1 MKLRPGMTANLTI
14 TVDSKNDV
22 LAVPNAAFRFTPDN
36 ATASN
41 AQGQGRRNNTIWILD
56 EDAQPQAKTVHTGI
70 TDGTRTEITGDD
82 IAEGMLVITADTS
95 KKPAAN
101 ANNAGQRQGGGLN
114 FGMPGVGGFNG
125 PRGGGR

>member
-1 MKLRPGMTANLTI
+1 MTANLTI

-22 LAVPNAAFRFTPDN
+22 LAVPNAAFRFTPDS

-41 AQGQGRRNNTIWILD
+41 GQGQGRRNNTIWILD